1 VVRSCCRHHH
11 HLKQHPHWTAHTRPD
26 GRIDWRHRHERRG
39 PRPTPWPGPARPDH
53 PADRSRAAIAASHN
67 PSGIPT
73 GAESSTSSG
82 MSRNEARYSSAH
94 IHGGPVPGPS
104 KAPPTR
110 LPSRGRSSGTAQ
122 ASLTRSSS
130 RISHPPVPPNLCSKS
145 TARCCCAIGLAKGST
160 SGSQLSVAER
170 CSQPTVGFLTAA
182 GRGVGSAG

>member
-1 VVRSCCRHHH
+1 MVRSRCRHHH

-39 PRPTPWPGPARPDH
+39 PRPTPGPGPARPDH

-130 RISHPPVPPNLCSKS
+130 RISHPPRTSEPMFEVYRKMLLRNRLGQRKHERFAALRSRAMF
-145 TARCCCAIGLAKGST
+145 TANGRLSHSRGSW
-160 SGSQLSVAER
+160 R
-170 CSQPTVGFLTAA
+170 
-182 GRGVGSAG
+182 R